1 MRVNS
6 NEFYL
11 WLNGYLEALESEGIE
26 TCKISNIRKQMKEV
40 VPVNPYP
47 VAMPRQVMPRG
58 PQVTQPTPPTKDPL
72 AQKTEDKKVSKKSN
86 KKFSETITNPLDS
99 KSKSPVEKGYE
110 QKVLEAEARQGLR

>member
-58 PQVTQPTPPTKDPL
+58 PQVTPPTQSTEAP
-72 AQKTEDKKVSKKSN
+72 KTENKKVSKKSN
-86 KKFSETITNPLDS
+86 KKFSETISNPLDN